1 MAQQKKVI
9 DASVIVKWFLPEAGS
24 DHAIELREQHI
35 HGTLLLVVPD
45 LAFIEVLNSLRY
57 NRYHREQLI
66 QANKRLWEL
75 QLHIERMNTILL
87 EKAAALALQ
96 YNLSMY
102 DAIYAALAHQFDI
115 PLITADK
122 ELAKVPGAIV
132 LGKL

>member
-1 MAQQKKVI
+1 MI